1 MMQIIVTDQP
11 FDPAQ
16 ALSEFSAN
24 GGGAVVTFNGVVR
37 NDGDDLDAMVIEH
50 YPGMT
55 EKALTDYAQAASER
69 FNLTNALV
77 IHRFGK
83 LIPGEVI
90 MMVATAAKHRKEAF
104 QGADFLMDYLKSR
117 APFWKQEIRSGNT
130 TWVDSKAVDEA
141 ALADWEKP

>member
-1 MMQIIVTDQP
+1 MQIIVTDQP
-11 FDPAQ
+11 FDPVQ
-16 ALSEFSAN
+16 ALSEFKAN

-55 EKALTDYAQAASER
+55 QKALTDHAQAASER
-69 FNLTNALV
+69 FNLTNSLV

-117 APFWKQEIRSGNT
+117 APFWKQEIRFGNT
-130 TWVDSKAVDEA
+130 AWVESKAVDEA
-141 ALADWEKP
+141 ALADWEKS